1 MTTAESVDPTAAA
14 NPADADPAA
23 DLADADAAADLAAD
37 DLRLSEFIPRQQLRV
52 PSHHVL
58 RPRFPV
64 IDAHNHLGIPFGGDW
79 ADRTAGELESA
90 LDASG
95 VAAIVDLDGGWGEA
109 LRAEIERWQDRLP
122 GRVAVFA
129 GRDYAGWALDD
140 RFGEM
145 EAARLRAGVAA
156 GARGLK
162 VWKHLGLRAR
172 DPRGRL
178 IAVDDP
184 RLDPLWAAAGELA
197 IPVMIHVADPVAFFE
212 PLDGSNE
219 RWEELRANPDWHF
232 WPTRP
237 RDEPQAPGFPPF
249 DELIDG
255 LEAVVVRHPNTT
267 FIGAHVGCAAEDLA
281 RVATILER
289 APNFHVDLAARIG
302 ELGRQ
307 PYTSRAFIARWA
319 DRVLFGTDMAPDPA
333 WWAVYFRFLE
343 TADESFAYDADADT
357 APSQGRWRIHGLDLP
372 DDVLRAV
379 YHDNAARLIR
389 F

>member
-1 MTTAESVDPTAAA
+1 MTS
-14 NPADADPAA
+14 ADAPG
-23 DLADADAAADLAAD
+23 D
-37 DLRLSEFIPRQQLRV
+37 DLRLGEFLPRQQLRV
-52 PSHHVL
+52 PEHRIA

-64 IDAHNHLGIPFGGDW
+64 IDAHNHLGLPFGGDW
-79 ADRTAGELESA
+79 AARTASELERA
-90 LDASG
+90 MDASG
-95 VAAIVDLDGGWGEA
+95 VSAIVDLDGGWGDA
-109 LRAEIERWQDRLP
+109 LRLEIGRWQAGLP

-129 GRDYAGWALDD
+129 GLDYAAWARDD

-145 EAARLRAGVAA
+145 EATRLRDGVAA

-178 IAVDDP
+178 VPVDDR
-184 RLDPLWAAAGELA
+184 RLDPLWAAAGELGV
-197 IPVMIHVADPVAFFE
+197 PVVIHVADPIAFFE
-212 PLDGSNE
+212 RLDAANE

-237 RDEPQAPGFPPF
+237 RNEPDAPGFPPF
-249 DELIDG
+249 DEVIDG
-255 LEAVVVRHPNTT
+255 LEAVVVRHPGTT

-281 RVATILER
+281 RVGTILDR
-289 APNFHVDLAARIG
+289 APNFHVDLAARIA

-307 PYTSRAFIARWA
+307 PYTARSFILRWS
-319 DRVLFGTDMAPDPA
+319 DRVLFGTDAPPDA
-333 WWAVYFRFLE
+333 AAWAVHYRFLE
-343 TADESFAYDADADT
+343 TADESFPYDADEGAP
-357 APSQGRWRIHGLDLP
+357 PSQGRWRIHGLDLP
-372 DDVLRAV
+372 DAVLRAV

>member
-1 MTTAESVDPTAAA
+1 MMSPGQAG
-14 NPADADPAA
+14 
-23 DLADADAAADLAAD
+23 D
-37 DLRLSEFIPRQQLRV
+37 DLRLAEFAPRQQLRV
-52 PSHHVL
+52 PERRVP

-64 IDAHNHLGIPFGGDW
+64 IDAHNHLGVPFGGDW
-79 ADRTAGELESA
+79 SGREAADLAA
-90 LDASG
+90 ILDAAD

-109 LRAEIERWQDRLP
+109 LRREIERWQLPLP
-122 GRVAVFA
+122 GRVVVFA
-129 GRDYAGWALDD
+129 GLDYERWARDD
-140 RFGEM
+140 RFGET
-145 EAARLRAGVAA
+145 EAARLRDGVAA

-172 DPRGRL
+172 DRHGRL

-197 IPVMIHVADPVAFFE
+197 VPVMIHVADPIAFFD
-212 PLDGSNE
+212 PLDAANE
-219 RWEELRANPDWHF
+219 RWEELRSHPDWHF

-237 RDEPQAPGFPPF
+237 RTEPDAPGFPPF

-255 LEAVVVRHPNTT
+255 LEAVVVRHPGTT

-281 RVATILER
+281 RVTAILER
-289 APNFHVDLAARIG
+289 APNFHVDLAARIA

-307 PYTSRAFIARWA
+307 PLTARAFIVRWA

-333 WWAVYFRFLE
+333 WWAVYYRFLE
-343 TADESFAYDADADT
+343 TADESFPYDADTDA
-357 APSQGRWRIHGLDLP
+357 APSQGRWRIHGLELP
-372 DDVLRAV
+372 DPVLRRI